1 MEIVEIVS
9 KYYDNTKD
17 PNKRLILRGMLVG
30 QHLAKL
36 QNKDNTTID
45 RYMKMALTR
54 IIEDETK
61 NT

>member
-1 MEIVEIVS
+1 MEIVEVIS

-17 PNKRLILRGMLVG
+17 KNKKLILRGMLVG

-36 QNKDNTTID
+36 KNKDNAVID
-45 RYMKMALTR
+45 RYMRMALER
-54 IIEDETK
+54 IVEDETK

>member
-17 PNKRLILRGMLVG
+17 PHKRLILRGMLVG